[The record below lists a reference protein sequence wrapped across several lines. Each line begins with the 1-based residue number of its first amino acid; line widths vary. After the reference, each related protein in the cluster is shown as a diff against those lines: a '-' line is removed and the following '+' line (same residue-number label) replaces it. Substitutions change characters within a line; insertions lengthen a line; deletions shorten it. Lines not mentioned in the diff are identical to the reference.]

1 MCSRDTYRQNE
12 RMENTFQAN
21 GNQKKP
27 GVAKLIP
34 DKIDFKDGYKR
45 HWKEH
50 YIMTKE

>member
-12 RMENTFQAN
+12 RMKNIFQAN

-34 DKIDFKDGYKR
+34 DKIDFKIKMVIRDIGKN
-45 HWKEH
+45 
-50 YIMTKE
+50 IT